1 MARLSRTESM
11 ARTRA
16 QVLTAAQEVFAEKGI
31 AGTSIEQIAE
41 RAGYTRGAVY
51 AHFAGK
57 DELAIAVLDLWLDE
71 QIAGGEVIQSAGG
84 TDEVLNELATHEG
97 NRFADRRKFMLLTEF
112 RLYAMRRPEVRERLA
127 ELDRRQLSWYTDAI
141 EVAARHN
148 AIELPAPASELAL
161 AVLGLE
167 NGIAALAH
175 TDPDRVPHHAFVD
188 AVSLLARIAMGP
200 AT

>member
-1 MARLSRTESM
+1 M

-84 TDEVLNELATHEG
+84 TDEVLNEIK
-97 NRFADRRKFMLLTEF
+97 RRSAGF
-112 RLYAMRRPEVRERLA
+112 
-127 ELDRRQLSWYTDAI
+127 
-141 EVAARHN
+141 
-148 AIELPAPASELAL
+148 
-161 AVLGLE
+161 
-167 NGIAALAH
+167 
-175 TDPDRVPHHAFVD
+175 
-188 AVSLLARIAMGP
+188 
-200 AT
+200 